1 MSNLK
6 QNPYQR
12 AFVSKDNALVDFL
25 SAIEHDF
32 ELSKDAFASI
42 YDAIPNSNVKNS
54 TPRNIHRRKK
64 AFLSVLRIW

>member
-6 QNPYQR
+6 QNPSPRISFHQ
-12 AFVSKDNALVDFL
+12 DNTVIDFL

-32 ELSKDAFASI
+32 ELSKDAFASV

-54 TPRNIHRRKK
+54 TPRNFHRRKK
-64 AFLSVLRIW
+64 AFLSVLKIW